1 MTRDR
6 GDKGPRCLGAEVSRV
21 FLKSGADVVVGPK
34 WLRADVSMGRD
45 GSRAEVSEYP
55 SEVSQLAW
63 RKYHFICFHV

>member
-34 WLRADVSMGRD
+34 
-45 GSRAEVSEYP
+45 
-55 SEVSQLAW
+55 
-63 RKYHFICFHV
+63 